1 MKFKVWRGEQEVL
14 DYNFEE
20 VAGKYQVLENYITQW
35 SLGDVICIT
44 TPQNK
49 ASSLLLKV

>member
-20 VAGKYQVLENYITQW
+20 VAGMYQVLENYITQW
-35 SLGDVICIT
+35 SLSDVIYI